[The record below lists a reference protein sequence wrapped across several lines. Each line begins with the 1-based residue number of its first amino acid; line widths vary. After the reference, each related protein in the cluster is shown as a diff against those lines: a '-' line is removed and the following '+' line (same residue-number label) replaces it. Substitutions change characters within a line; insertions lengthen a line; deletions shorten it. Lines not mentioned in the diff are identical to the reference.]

1 MCAKRIHE
9 KDVVGSQVVDFE
21 ERVDVRRLRRERIGR
36 IQAELARANLG
47 GLLLFDPINVR
58 YAIGARNFETFLL
71 HLKGS
76 HALIPREGKP
86 ILFMPSVTEA
96 PVLGEDV
103 IGRPASNMDSWR
115 TGSYV
120 VEATKR
126 WAEEMR
132 DLLVELN
139 IAGGPLGMDR
149 SGHSDHP
156 FTRGTGG
163 VS

>member
-9 KDVVGSQVVDFE
+9 KDVAGTQVVDFE

-71 HLKGS
+71 HLKGR

-103 IGRPASNMDSWR
+103 IGRPR
-115 TGSYV
+115 
-120 VEATKR
+120 VEHGLVAYGELR
-126 WAEEMR
+126 SRSDEEVGGR
-132 DLLVELN
+132 DAGPVGRVEH
-139 IAGGPLGMDR
+139 R
-149 SGHSDHP
+149 
-156 FTRGTGG
+156 R
-163 VS
+163 